1 MFTCTFTLTKKA
13 AHIWLLS
20 VIIRCFK
27 KKKTFER
34 FGPKKIW
41 VWLLWIWQNVLMRL
55 WNEMLHVWRVL
66 SEKKNPRM
74 FFFLAF
80 FSEEPT
86 DSNWRESYAKLL
98 CSLWTMKPQN
108 RTYDSSKNKTM
119 KKLGLLFFSFSFW
132 QSEKNAG
139 SKRDLAFT

>member
-27 KKKTFER
+27 KKKN
-34 FGPKKIW
+34 
-41 VWLLWIWQNVLMRL
+41 VW
-55 WNEMLHVWRVL
+55 EVW
-66 SEKKNPRM
+66 SKKNLSVIVMDLTKRTYEIMKWNVTCLEGLVRKKKPADV
-74 FFFLAF
+74 FFLAF